1 MIITIIATIL
11 AVAGTTNW
19 LLVGL
24 FNFNLVAWIFGA
36 TSIVSN
42 IVYVLVGIAGFWL
55 LSVLIATGGK
65 TTEVVTTRKVTK

>member
-24 FNFNLVAWIFGA
+24 FNFNLVAWIFGSA
-36 TSIVSN
+36 TVVSN